1 MKKTI
6 IALVCFTMSMVVSA
20 QPQPQ
25 KNQEC
30 GKMECCKD
38 NCCKDNCCKDN
49 CCQQKCYIDSATMKT
64 VMELRKKY
72 HENFRKELRQTLG
85 DEKYIQYLEAQVYMK
100 QHRAM
105 HKRMNGRRMGQWS
118 KRRTPMMHHGFRGQ
132 RPGVGF
138 KAADWKDKKDNDK
151 EKSKDNKKNKKD
163 NKK

>member
-6 IALVCFTMSMVVSA
+6 IALVCFTMSMVASA

-30 GKMECCKD
+30 GKMECCQEK
-38 NCCKDNCCKDN
+38 CCKDN
-49 CCQQKCYIDSATMKT
+49 CCQTSCCQQKCGIDSTTMKT

-85 DEKYIQYLEAQVYMK
+85 DEKYIQYLEAKVYMQ

-118 KRRTPMMHHGFRGQ
+118 QRRNPMMHHGFRGQ
-132 RPGVGF
+132 RPGVGV
-138 KAADWKDKKDNDK
+138 KAVDCKDKKECDK
-151 EKSKDNKKNKKD
+151 DKKKDNRKNKKD

>member
-1 MKKTI
+1 MKKII
-6 IALVCFTMSMVVSA
+6 IALVCVTMSMVASA

-25 KNQEC
+25 NKNQEC
-30 GKMECCKD
+30 GKQECCQEK
-38 NCCKDNCCKDN
+38 KM
-49 CCQQKCYIDSATMKT
+49 CCQEMGMCCGIDSATMKT

-118 KRRTPMMHHGFRGQ
+118 QRRAPMMHHGFHGQ
-132 RPGVGF
+132 RPNAGF
-138 KAADWKDKKDNDK
+138 KAADWKDKKDNDQDK
-151 EKSKDNKKNKKD
+151 KKDNKKNKKD

>member
-6 IALVCFTMSMVVSA
+6 IIALACFTMSMVASA

-38 NCCKDNCCKDN
+38 NCCKDNYCKKN
-49 CCQQKCYIDSATMKT
+49 CCQQKCCIDSTTMKT

-85 DEKYIQYLEAQVYMK
+85 DEKYIQYLESQVYMK

-105 HKRMNGRRMGQWS
+105 HKRMHGQRGGQWS
-118 KRRTPMMHHGFRGQ
+118 KRRNPMMHHGFRGHH
-132 RPGVGF
+132 PGEGF
-138 KAADWKDKKDNDK
+138 KKVESKDKKDFEK
-151 EKSKDNKKNKKD
+151 EKKNNKKKD